1 MSSDPANP
9 APFRPDEDDFEDP
22 REGGNYDLA
31 DDGFLPGAMRADP
44 LEETAPAHRAL
55 EAPVRDHV
63 LLALKAMT
71 WLVFAI
77 FAWAFLSWSWH
88 FLAPEDWHYLRPSQ
102 IDKLQNVL
110 LVAIISVVATIATR
124 RIL

>member
-1 MSSDPANP
+1 MSSEPVSP
-9 APFRPDEDDFEDP
+9 APFRADESKFDSASESA
-22 REGGNYDLA
+22 EYDLG

-44 LEETAPAHRAL
+44 LEDAAPARPAA

-88 FLAPEDWHYLRPSQ
+88 FLAPGDWHYLAPSQ
-102 IDKLQNVL
+102 IDKLQNIL
-110 LVAIISVVATIATR
+110 LVAIISAVVTIATR